1 MTRGKRGGLQLSCSQ
16 ECSTF
21 SVLNFIFLKSFAFV
35 ESESLAFSS
44 VAFCVVAEL
53 RVEH

>member
-1 MTRGKRGGLQLSCSQ
+1 MTRGKRGGLQLQPRVFDFECSQ
-16 ECSTF
+16 FYF
-21 SVLNFIFLKSFAFV
+21 SEVFFFFF

>member
-1 MTRGKRGGLQLSCSQ
+1 MTRGKRGGLQLQPRVFDFECSQ
-16 ECSTF
+16 FYF
-21 SVLNFIFLKSFAFV
+21 SEVFCFF